1 MIDTIFNTSLFLH
14 VIAGVLS
21 LVFGLVAMLVRKK
34 GGKIHNVSGL
44 IFYWSMAFIFITAIL
59 FVILYPTLLK
69 YHFFLTIGIVSFYP
83 TFSGKRVLSMKKGLN
98 VKWYD
103 WLGAFAV
110 LISGVI
116 MIAYGVFLIIK
127 GISAYTTLFFIFGIF
142 SVILGVVDVYTFSG
156 RRNLGKMHWFFGHAA
171 KMIGAYSAA
180 VTAFCVNIVP
190 RFLPDDTSLFVFI
203 LTWVGPAVVFGF
215 VSRYYRKKYQVKFK
229 LVK

>member
-1 MIDTIFNTSLFLH
+1 MIDSIFNTSLFLH

-44 IFYWSMAFIFITAIL
+44 IFYWSMAFIFVTAIL
-59 FVILYPTLLK
+59 FVFLYPTRLK
-69 YHFFLTIGIVSFYP
+69 YHFFLMIGIVSFYP
-83 TFSGKRVLSMKKGLN
+83 TFAGKRMLSMKKGLN
-98 VKWYD
+98 LKWYD
-103 WLGAFAV
+103 WFGAAGV
-110 LISGVI
+110 LISGVL
-116 MIAYGVFLIIK
+116 MIAYGVFLIVK

-142 SVILGVVDVYTFSG
+142 SAVLGVVDLLRYSG
-156 RRNLGKMHWFFGHAA
+156 RTPLGKMHWFFGHAA

-190 RFLPDDTSLFVFI
+190 RFLPEDTSLVVFI
-203 LTWVGPAVVFGF
+203 MTWVGPAVVFGF

-229 LVK
+229 MIK